1 MQGLRSPTGCTS
13 RSSGRRRPLET
24 PWGGEVGTVAVARPE
39 AWRRWRSGEV
49 RKGIG
54 EGGEVDLGEGR
65 RSGER
70 EGQVGGMG
78 GGRGVGAALSSPVAG
93 EGVRRGPAPVPTP
106 VGGTGKGRATRGGG
120 LGRLG
125 LGSAQLGQG
134 PVGGLLLLLFFLCL
148 FCFLLYF
155 LFIYLFSFLFYF
167 I

>member
-1 MQGLRSPTGCTS
+1 MA
-13 RSSGRRRPLET
+13 SGPLVAAEST
-24 PWGGEVGTVAVARPE
+24 EVR
-39 AWRRWRSGEV
+39 RRWRRSPLQNEGE
-49 RKGIG
+49 
-54 EGGEVDLGEGR
+54 GEGR
-65 RSGER
+65 GGSGGGGRRGER

-93 EGVRRGPAPVPTP
+93 EVVRRGPAPVLTP

-134 PVGGLLLLLFFLCL
+134 PVGGPSPSLFFLCL

-167 I
+167 NLIYLGIL